1 MSSKKK
7 INVYLVNKD
16 IIDEGNYIFNK
27 VYIEI
32 WKRIKE
38 KLKHKYIFIEKTVDA
53 NYPKHL
59 KELSGGKFDI
69 LVSAPHNKD
78 PV

>member
-27 VYIEI
+27 VYVM
-32 WKRIKE
+32 KRRIKE
-38 KLKHKYIFIEKTVDA
+38 K
-53 NYPKHL
+53 
-59 KELSGGKFDI
+59 
-69 LVSAPHNKD
+69 
-78 PV
+78 